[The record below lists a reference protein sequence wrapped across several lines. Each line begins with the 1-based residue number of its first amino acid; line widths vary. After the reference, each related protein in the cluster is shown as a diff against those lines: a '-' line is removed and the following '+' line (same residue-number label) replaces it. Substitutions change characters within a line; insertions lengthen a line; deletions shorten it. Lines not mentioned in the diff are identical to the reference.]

1 MRTESRELLA
11 VGIFGGKSRIGD
23 RIEILLRRGRAFS
36 PRASTTG
43 VAVSTF
49 ALCGLMLAGSLAPR
63 WIAFA
68 QQQPQSAFEVASVKP
83 ADPSDKPGFLQTAPG
98 RLNLSGVTVKMLIQQ
113 AWAISGYRIYG
124 GPSWLDSTRYNIA
137 AKAADGAGN
146 LTLDQMRPVLQTLLA
161 DRFRLTLH
169 REKKELPLYR
179 LVVSKNGPK
188 LKESAVSGAP
198 QSRMATGQITDEKA
212 GMDTLASQLGQQL
225 GRFVSNKTGLKGDF
239 HFHMEWTPDP
249 GQNIGGD
256 SDTPPPAGA
265 DGPSIFTALQEQ
277 LGLKL
282 ESAKGPVEVLVIDYA
297 EKPDAN

>member
-1 MRTESRELLA
+1 MRTELREILA
-11 VGIFGGKSRIGD
+11 VGIYGGKSRLGD
-23 RIEILLRRGRAFS
+23 RIEMLLRRDRTFS
-36 PRASTTG
+36 PRASAG
-43 VAVSTF
+43 SVVASAVV
-49 ALCGLMLAGSLAPR
+49 LGGLMLAGSLAPR

-68 QQQPQSAFEVASVKP
+68 QEQPGPAFEVASVKP
-83 ADPSDKPGFLQTAPG
+83 AEPSDKPGFLQSAPG
-98 RLNLSGVTVKMLIQQ
+98 RLNLSGVTVRMLIQQ

-146 LTLDQMRPVLQTLLA
+146 LTLDQMRPMLQTLLT
-161 DRFRLTLH
+161 DRFRLALH
-169 REKKELPLYR
+169 REKRELPLYR
-179 LVVSKNGPK
+179 LIVSKNGPK

-225 GRFVSNKTGLKGDF
+225 GRFVVNQTALKGDF
-239 HFHMEWTPDP
+239 DFHVEWTPDP
-249 GQNIGGD
+249 GQNLGGE
-256 SDTPPPAGA
+256 SETPPPAGA
-265 DGPSIFTALQEQ
+265 DGPSIFTALQQQ

-282 ESAKGPVEVLVIDYA
+282 ESAKGPVEVLVIDHA

>member
-1 MRTESRELLA
+1 MRTGSGEMLA
-11 VGIFGGKSRIGD
+11 VGILGSKSRIGD
-23 RIEILLRRGRAFS
+23 RIAVLLRRGRTFS
-36 PRASTTG
+36 PRVSATG
-43 VAVSTF
+43 VAASVILLSGF
-49 ALCGLMLAGSLAPR
+49 LLAGSLAPR

-68 QQQPQSAFEVASVKP
+68 QQQPKAAFEVASVKP
-83 ADPSDKPGFLQTAPG
+83 AEPSDKPGFLQAAPG

-137 AKAADGAGN
+137 AKAADGSGN
-146 LTLDQMRPVLQTLLA
+146 LTLDQMRPMLQTLLT

-169 REKKELPLYR
+169 REEKELPLYR

-212 GMDTLASQLGQQL
+212 GMETLASQLGQQL
-225 GRFVSNKTGLKGDF
+225 GRFVVNRTGLKGDYAF
-239 HFHMEWTPDP
+239 HVEWTPDP
-249 GQNIGGD
+249 GQNLGGD

-265 DGPSIFTALQEQ
+265 DGPSLFTALQEQ

-282 ESAKGPVEVLVIDYA
+282 ESAKGPVEVLVIDQV
-297 EKPDAN
+297 EKPSEN